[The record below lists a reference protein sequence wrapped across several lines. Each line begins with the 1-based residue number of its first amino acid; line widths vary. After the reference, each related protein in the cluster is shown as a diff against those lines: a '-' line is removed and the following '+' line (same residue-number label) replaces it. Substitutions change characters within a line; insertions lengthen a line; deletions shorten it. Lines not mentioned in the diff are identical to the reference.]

1 MLLATILLMAIPQS
15 LSINFQEVSAY
26 EEKSLI
32 LDIFTQKTPF
42 NGRGLNQSSDPFA
55 PYEVVKLYGNLT
67 YNEQPLSDILVTFNV
82 TGPPN
87 KIYNYTFQTVRKT
100 NESGIATLEFS
111 FPQLNLSDASI
122 IGVWT
127 VKAW

>member
-1 MLLATILLMAIPQS
+1 MYSKTLKKLSIMLFAAILLMAIPQS

-42 NGRGLNQSSDPFA
+42 NGQGLNQSSDPFA

-67 YNEQPLSDILVTFNV
+67 YNGLNIQWAPTSQSS
-82 TGPPN
+82 
-87 KIYNYTFQTVRKT
+87 YN
-100 NESGIATLEFS
+100 I
-111 FPQLNLSDASI
+111 
-122 IGVWT
+122 
-127 VKAW
+127 